1 MIPNELVRD
10 ALEAALVVA
19 IKDPTGAPKPLQPFL
34 KFQKMPTRAM
44 PAVRKVLDSDDAFRE
59 RVANVVALG
68 VLDQAGVLF
77 LTRPE
82 GWEAELERLA
92 SEGAQAEADAQAE
105 KAEKSAQRR
114 LKAAEAARTKAE
126 ERVSELTVELERTR
140 AVLEQERVAK
150 RQAETTAHNVTW
162 DVDNLRKRVRELES
176 AAEAWAQEREELTRQ
191 AASGAATAT
200 GAASPAPV
208 EVPAPLDLS
217 GITEAL
223 RDARLALA
231 TAARSLDEA
240 VRAVPDAQPAT
251 ALDAA
256 AAQERR
262 IRPQKHARRPEP
274 LPGGVRDDSV
284 EAARHLLRVRHVVV
298 IVDGYNVA
306 KRGWP
311 DLVGLADQRDRLLNR
326 LVGLHAS
333 TRAEFQIVFDGT
345 QAGSIAASK
354 GQPVT
359 VLFTET
365 GTTADDEILR
375 LVPTMPRERAVVVAS
390 SDREVADGARR
401 LGANVISAEQ
411 LLAAG

>member
-19 IKDPTGAPKPLQPFL
+19 IKDPTGSPKPLQPFL
-34 KFQKMPTRAM
+34 KFQKMPARAM
-44 PAVRKVLDSDDAFRE
+44 PAVRKVLDTDDAFRE
-59 RVANVVALG
+59 RVASVVALG

-77 LTRPE
+77 LTRPD
-82 GWEAELERLA
+82 GWEADLERLA
-92 SEGAQAEADAQAE
+92 SEGAQAEAEAQAE
-105 KAEKSAQRR
+105 KAEKSAQRK

-126 ERVSELTVELERTR
+126 ERVNELTVELERTR

-162 DVDNLRKRVRELES
+162 DVDNLRKRVRELET
-176 AAEAWAQEREELTRQ
+176 AAEAWAQEREDLLRQ
-191 AASGAATAT
+191 ASAAPTAT
-200 GAASPAPV
+200 PVASLSSV
-208 EVPAPLDLS
+208 EVPPLDLS

-251 ALDAA
+251 ALDA

-311 DLVGLADQRDRLLNR
+311 DVGALADQRDRLLNR

-345 QAGSIAASK
+345 QAGSIAATK

>member
-1 MIPNELVRD
+1 MIPNELIRD

-19 IKDPTGAPKPLQPFL
+19 IKDPAGSPKSLQPFL
-34 KFQKMPTRAM
+34 KFQKMPARAM
-44 PAVRKVLDSDDAFRE
+44 PAVRKVLDTDDAFRE
-59 RVANVVALG
+59 RVASVVALG

-92 SEGAQAEADAQAE
+92 SEGAQAEADAEAE
-105 KAEKSAQRR
+105 KAEKSAQRK

-126 ERVSELTVELERTR
+126 ERVNDLTGELERTR

-176 AAEAWAQEREELTRQ
+176 AADAWAQERDELKRQ
-191 AASGAATAT
+191 VATAVPSAT
-200 GAASPAPV
+200 PVPSPAPV
-208 EVPAPLDLS
+208 EALDLS
-217 GITEAL
+217 DVTDAL
-223 RDARLALA
+223 REARQALA
-231 TAARSLDEA
+231 AAARSLDDA
-240 VRAVPDAQPAT
+240 VRAVPEAQPST

-256 AAQERR
+256 AAQDRR
-262 IRPQKHARRPEP
+262 IRPQKHARRPEA

-311 DLVGLADQRDRLLNR
+311 DLASLADQRDRLLDR
-326 LVGLHAS
+326 LIGLHAS

-390 SDREVADGARR
+390 SDREVAAGARR

>member
-19 IKDPTGAPKPLQPFL
+19 IKDPTGSPKPLQPFL
-34 KFQKMPTRAM
+34 KFQKMPARAM
-44 PAVRKVLDSDDAFRE
+44 PAVRKVLDTDDAFRE
-59 RVANVVALG
+59 RVASVVALG

-82 GWEAELERLA
+82 GWEADLERLA

-105 KAEKSAQRR
+105 KAEKSAQRK

-126 ERVSELTVELERTR
+126 ERVAELTVELERTR

-176 AAEAWAQEREELTRQ
+176 AAESWTQEREELTRQ
-191 AASGAATAT
+191 AASGAPTA
-200 GAASPAPV
+200 AAVAPPAPV
-208 EVPAPLDLS
+208 EVAPLDLS

-223 RDARLALA
+223 SDARLALA

-251 ALDAA
+251 ALDVAS
-256 AAQERR
+256 AQERR

-311 DLVGLADQRDRLLNR
+311 DLAALADQRDRLLNR
-326 LVGLHAS
+326 LAGLHAS

-345 QAGSIAASK
+345 QAGSIAATK

-359 VLFTET
+359 VLFTES

>member
-1 MIPNELVRD
+1 MIPNELIRD

-19 IKDPTGAPKPLQPFL
+19 IKDPVGAPKPLQPFL
-34 KFQKMPTRAM
+34 KFQKMPARAM
-44 PAVRKVLDSDDAFRE
+44 PAVRKVLDTDDAFRE
-59 RVANVVALG
+59 RVASLVALG

-82 GWEAELERLA
+82 GWEADLERLA
-92 SEGAQAEADAQAE
+92 SEGAQAEADAEAE
-105 KAEKSAQRR
+105 KAEKSAQRK
-114 LKAAEAARTKAE
+114 LKAAEAARTRAE
-126 ERVSELTVELERTR
+126 ERVNDLTGELERTR

-176 AAEAWAQEREELTRQ
+176 SAEAWAQERDELKRQ
-191 AASGAATAT
+191 VASAAPAATPVAST
-200 GAASPAPV
+200 AAV
-208 EVPAPLDLS
+208 EALDLS
-217 GITEAL
+217 DVTDAL
-223 RDARLALA
+223 REARLALA
-231 TAARSLDEA
+231 AAARSLDDA
-240 VRAVPDAQPAT
+240 VRAVPDEQPST
-251 ALDAA
+251 ALEAA

-262 IRPQKHARRPEP
+262 IRPPKHARRPEA

-298 IVDGYNVA
+298 VVDGYNVA

-311 DLVGLADQRDRLLNR
+311 DLTSLADQRDRLLDR

-345 QAGSIAASK
+345 QAGSIAATK

-359 VLFTET
+359 VVFTES

-375 LVPTMPRERAVVVAS
+375 LLPSMPRERAVVVAS